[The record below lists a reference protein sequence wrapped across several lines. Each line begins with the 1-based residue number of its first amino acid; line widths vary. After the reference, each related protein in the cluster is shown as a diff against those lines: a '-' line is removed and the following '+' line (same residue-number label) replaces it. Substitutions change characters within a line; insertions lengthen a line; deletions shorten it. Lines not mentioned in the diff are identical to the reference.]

1 MEKDEILKV
10 VEDRV
15 KKELEGH
22 VKNDMLG
29 YIRIFEKRKK
39 EILKEEYGLEYETL
53 IEKNRSTTID

>member
-1 MEKDEILKV
+1 MEKEEILKL
-10 VEDRV
+10 VEERV